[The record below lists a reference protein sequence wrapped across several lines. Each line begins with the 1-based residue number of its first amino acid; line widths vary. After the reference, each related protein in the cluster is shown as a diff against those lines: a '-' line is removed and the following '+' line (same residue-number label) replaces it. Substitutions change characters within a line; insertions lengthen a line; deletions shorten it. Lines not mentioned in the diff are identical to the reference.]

1 MIFLSPHFLGLS
13 DQSYAQKLQEQD
25 DFQSNEE
32 SVRITGVLPL
42 THPIPDTHKTLGG
55 ALLSFPE
62 PYPGTQY
69 LLRSIETDPA
79 DPSVLFFCTHYSLV
93 SYLESFIETLYPTL
107 QQIHPSIKSTDVW
120 MDPDHHH
127 CTQTLSN
134 LLSHS
139 NTTLSHLL
147 DFSPYG
153 PTDIQAPSR
162 PYSLALAREAEA
174 GANLAEPNLASRAQP
189 SLSHSQPHPLPN
201 A

>member
-1 MIFLSPHFLGLS
+1 M
-13 DQSYAQKLQEQD
+13 
-25 DFQSNEE
+25 
-32 SVRITGVLPL
+32 
-42 THPIPDTHKTLGG
+42 HPIPNTHKTLGG

-69 LLRSIETDPA
+69 LLRSIETEPA
-79 DPSVLFFCTHYSLV
+79 DPSVLFFCTHYSHV

-120 MDPDHHH
+120 MEPDYHHY
-127 CTQTLSN
+127 TQTLAD

-162 PYSLALAREAEA
+162 PYS
-174 GANLAEPNLASRAQP
+174 PQ
-189 SLSHSQPHPLPN
+189 
-201 A
+201 